1 MKFLVDNALSPVI
14 ASGLR
19 AAGYDAVH
27 VRDIGMASATDQAIF
42 DYAKNRGYVIVTA
55 DTDFGTLLALWLYS
69 EPSVIIFRTSDK
81 QPEYQLAL
89 LNSHLKGIADVLLKG
104 SIVVFE
110 DTRIR
115 IRPLP
120 ISAA

>member
-1 MKFLVDNALSPVI
+1 VKFLIDNAISPVI

-19 AAGYDAVH
+19 ASGYEALH
-27 VRDIGMASATDQAIF
+27 VRDIGMTSATDQVIF
-42 DYAKNRGYVIVTA
+42 DYARNGGYVIVTA

-69 EPSVIIFRTSDK
+69 QPSAIIFRTSDK
-81 QPEYQLAL
+81 RPESQLTLLRGHINEITEAL
-89 LNSHLKGIADVLLKG
+89 LTG
-104 SIVVFE
+104 SIVVLE

-115 IRPLP
+115 IRLLP

>member
-1 MKFLVDNALSPVI
+1 MKFLIDNAISPVI
-14 ASGLR
+14 ASGLK
-19 AAGYDAVH
+19 ASGYEALH
-27 VRDIGMASATDQAIF
+27 VRDIGMTSATDQVIF
-42 DYAKNRGYVIVTA
+42 DYARNGGYVIVTA

-69 EPSVIIFRTSDK
+69 QPSVIIFRTSDK
-81 QPEYQLAL
+81 RPESQMTLMRGHINEITDAL
-89 LNSHLKGIADVLLKG
+89 LTG